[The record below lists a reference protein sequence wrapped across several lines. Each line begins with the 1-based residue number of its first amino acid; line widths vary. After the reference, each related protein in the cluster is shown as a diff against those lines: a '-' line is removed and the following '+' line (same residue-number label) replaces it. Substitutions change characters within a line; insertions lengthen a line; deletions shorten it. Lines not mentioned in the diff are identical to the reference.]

1 MQKFLYVDG
10 RGESLAKAENQLSKN
25 WPPARFKFWAYKKP
39 CSISQDCSD
48 AKEKFVTAEVNV
60 KSLQVEKDLIKE
72 ANARIMQENE
82 SLLNQQRSQSVLL
95 SNLQTIQ
102 VHRMST

>member
-1 MQKFLYVDG
+1 MYS
-10 RGESLAKAENQLSKN
+10 SL
-25 WPPARFKFWAYKKP
+25 
-39 CSISQDCSD
+39 QDCSE
-48 AKEKFVTAEVNV
+48 AKEKCVTAEVNV

-102 VHRMST
+102 VNILRQLSRC